1 MSHRVTLNQEI
12 KKEGIEDSSLDTSIL
27 QDLVVDGL
35 PMEKETVSQITFSKA
50 QQQVIHSRGKNL
62 LVSASAGA
70 GKTAVL
76 VERLCELVIKDRIPL
91 SSILAMTFTED
102 AAREMKS
109 RLKLRLME
117 QAGDPWIDLQLGQ
130 LETAS
135 ISTIHSFCLDIVQR
149 YYYLAHLSYS
159 VVSHVDTGLADE
171 QALAQAHQNALVAMD
186 PQKRATLSLYLAAYG
201 QGDKELQA
209 TILKF
214 LELARSKPDWKAWIQ
229 SCHKPSEQVAD
240 DFYGWFALRIQA
252 LIDIFETME
261 ETVLELSFTRADK
274 QQEYLNLFQGKQ
286 QKLKACLVALEE
298 KNYMA
303 FGHRFVEY
311 IETSGKFTPTIN
323 KTSFKEIQ
331 QDSRR
336 YEKAIADALFTPE
349 AFFQTAKETSLVQ
362 EAFVELAIAVQ
373 EEFLRLKKEAGFID
387 FSDMEQYAWQIL
399 QHDQASETLRNQYE
413 VILIDEYQDT
423 NDLQES
429 IIQAI
434 ARKNN
439 VFRVGDIKQSIYR
452 FRQARPQLMK
462 SHLEQMDDLNEV
474 IAMQEN
480 YRSTKRLI
488 DFNNTFFS
496 QLMNVEGMEGQFSA
510 MDYAKVG
517 SPKQMEEPQKPI
529 RFLFTEYQNTLD
541 PKTGERM
548 KENKAHSLHRKHRF
562 DLIAHD
568 ISQKL
573 EAKEIQMRDVAILTR
588 TSTPH
593 DELKQALESW
603 GIRSIHH
610 LRKGFYTNK
619 AIQIVLSALRV
630 IQDNRNDIAL
640 MAALCSPLTG
650 LSQED
655 ILPLLTKREDEQTL
669 YQALH
674 SSPEGYKVLALERKL
689 RALKNKSLPEMVLA
703 IYALNDFYDKKTTA
717 QDKTNLDLLLQKA
730 VEANGLLDLD
740 GFLDSAG
747 LEENLDKTSEA
758 IPFGKEEDAV
768 KISTIHAS
776 KGLQYKLVYILCEQT
791 QRDMDAGTPIQ
802 FDADLGLSFDGL
814 DVSNRLKRQSASH
827 LALAHKRYLEDLEE
841 KMRLLYV
848 ACTRAEQELVF
859 VDALKH
865 EDLYNGPLN
874 TYALLNN
881 KGFTSWFFHL
891 FHMGSDPDV
900 IFDKVETLYERPD
913 LSVLTQ
919 NKSVPLRFYSLPTQ
933 ILTSQTA
940 SETKQKT
947 SWKQIQNQAE
957 RSSVQARVRGTLV
970 HDIVSSIPY
979 PYQAQ
984 DIEAFVQKVGMPLDA
999 KGIEQILALN
1009 QNDLYQQFMDL
1020 PHEFECSYCTKTDN
1034 SYVHGFMDLV
1044 VELSNQETA
1053 VIDFKTDIAFD
1064 SFSLLKKYR
1073 NQLET
1078 YKEALQKIHPHKTI
1092 RAWIYSFS
1100 LKEMIEVR

>member
-1 MSHRVTLNQEI
+1 MESIWQE
-12 KKEGIEDSSLDTSIL
+12 KSEDSSLSTPL
-27 QDLVVDGL
+27 EVDGL
-35 PMEKETVSQITFSKA
+35 PLEKENVSQITFSKA
-50 QQQVIHSRGKNL
+50 QKQVIHSRGKNL

-76 VERLCELVIKDRIPL
+76 VERLCELVIKDRIPI
-91 SSILAMTFTED
+91 SSILAMTFTEE

-117 QAGDPWIDLQLGQ
+117 QAGDPWIDLQIGQ
-130 LETAS
+130 LETAA
-135 ISTIHSFCLDIVQR
+135 ISTIHSFCLSIVQR
-149 YYYLAHLSYS
+149 YYYLAGLSYS
-159 VVSHVDTGLADE
+159 VVSHVDTGLADD
-171 QALAQAHQNALVAMD
+171 QALEQAHQNALATMD
-186 PQKRATLSLYLAAYG
+186 PYKRAALSLYLAAYG

-214 LELARSKPDWKAWIQ
+214 LDLARSKPDWKAWIQ
-229 SCHKPSEQVAD
+229 SCKTPSPRITH

-252 LIDIFETME
+252 LIDIFEIME
-261 ETVLELSFTRADK
+261 ETVLELSFARADK
-274 QQEYLNLFQGKQ
+274 QQEYLTLFQGKQ
-286 QKLKACLVALEE
+286 QKLKVCLLALEE

-303 FGHRFVEY
+303 FGNRFIEY

-336 YEKAIADALFTPE
+336 YEKAIADVLFTPE
-349 AFFQTAKETSLVQ
+349 IFAQTTQETSLVQ

-373 EEFLRLKKEAGFID
+373 EEFLRLKREAGFID

-399 QHDQASETLRNQYE
+399 QHEQAAQTLRDQYE

-434 ARKNN
+434 ARENN

-462 SHLEQMDDLNEV
+462 SHIEHLGPFDEV

-496 QLMNVEGMEGQFSA
+496 QLMNVEGLEGQFST
-510 MDYAKVG
+510 MDFAKVG
-517 SPKQMEEPQKPI
+517 SDKQTEEPQKPV
-529 RFLFTEYQNTLD
+529 RFLFTEYQNMLD
-541 PKTGERM
+541 PQTGERM
-548 KENKAHSLHRKHRF
+548 NENKARSLHRKHRL

-568 ISQKL
+568 ISKKL

-588 TSTPH
+588 TSTSH

-650 LSQED
+650 LDQEN
-655 ILPLLTKREDEQTL
+655 ILPLLTKREEDQTL

-689 RALKNKSLPEMVLA
+689 RSLKNKSLPEMVLA
-703 IYALNDFYDKKTTA
+703 IYALNDFYDQKTTA

-747 LEENLDKTSEA
+747 LEEDLDKTSEA

-776 KGLQYKLVYILCEQT
+776 KGLQYKLVYILGEQT
-791 QRDMDAGTPIQ
+791 QRDMEAGTPIQ

-814 DVSNRLKRQSASH
+814 DVTNRLKRQSASH

-891 FHMGSDPDV
+891 FHLNFDPNV
-900 IFDKVETLYERPD
+900 IFEKVETLYERPD

-919 NKSVPLRFYSLPTQ
+919 NKSVPLRFYKLPTKT
-933 ILTSQTA
+933 LTSQTA

-957 RSSVQARVRGTLV
+957 RSSIQARVRGTLI
-970 HDIVSSIPY
+970 HDIVSTIPY
-979 PYQAQ
+979 PYQTK
-984 DIEAFVQKVGMPLDA
+984 DIESFVKQADMTLDT
-999 KGIEQILALN
+999 KGIDQILALN
-1009 QNDLYQQFMDL
+1009 QNDLYQKFMAL
-1020 PHEFECSYCTKTDN
+1020 PHDFECSYCTKTDN
-1034 SYVHGFMDLV
+1034 VYVHGFMDLV
-1044 VELSNQETA
+1044 VELSDHETA

-1064 SFSLLKKYR
+1064 AFSLLRKYR
-1073 NQLET
+1073 KQLET
-1078 YKEALQKIHPHKTI
+1078 YKEALQKIYPHKTI

-1100 LKEMIEVR
+1100 LKEMIEVNS